1 MTKTFLSAHWENL
14 IMANY
19 EINADVLIPYLPQGV
34 ELDFY
39 NNKTYV
45 SLVGFMFKQTS
56 LFNIPI
62 PFLGTFEEINLR
74 FYVVRKEGNT
84 IKRGVVFINETVP
97 YKPVAWLANK
107 LYKEHYT
114 AVPTKNSISISDD
127 IKTIKYEWKIK
138 NSWNHLAVNASA
150 SKTNMQANSMEEFIF
165 EHYYGY
171 TKLNQQQSQEY
182 RINHARWFTNEVKNF
197 SVDCDFSSM
206 YGNNFSFLKHL
217 QPNSVIIAEG
227 SPVTIKWKRTTF

>member
-1 MTKTFLSAHWENL
+1 MTKEFLSARWENL

-19 EINADVLIPYLPQGV
+19 EVNPDLLLPYLPHGV

-39 NNKTYV
+39 NSKTFV

-74 FYVVRKEGNT
+74 FYVKRLEGNI

-114 AVPTKNSISISDD
+114 AIPTKHKIEISTLF
-127 IKTIKYEWKIK
+127 KQ
-138 NSWNHLAVNASA
+138 VNYLV
-150 SKTNMQANSMEEFIF
+150 F
-165 EHYYGY
+165 EHPASDNTNYW
-171 TKLNQQQSQEY
+171 
-182 RINHARWFTNEVKNF
+182 HAQFLLF
-197 SVDCDFSSM
+197 FH
-206 YGNNFSFLKHL
+206 GN
-217 QPNSVIIAEG
+217 
-227 SPVTIKWKRTTF
+227 